1 MTNQIICHIET
12 ALLLLLIIFARVV
25 TLPHVKFHRLLL
37 LGGIDCWCANC
48 REYLRRLRHEGW
60 LLQATVLLMKLV
72 IGSLVIDY
80 AEFACLPCSS
90 IADIDAEL
98 CLQNVMVPFLGTALV
113 VDVWGNDDVAA
124 HATVTTAD
132 VATEVEAL
140 MMARDVAG
148 PAFAAWSVGE
158 CVANHARQLIKIVF
172 LITFWLDAI
181 IDIHRVQYHLIICSS
196 AICTLVTTPVCG

>member
-1 MTNQIICHIET
+1 MI
-12 ALLLLLIIFARVV
+12 
-25 TLPHVKFHRLLL
+25 
-37 LGGIDCWCANC
+37 
-48 REYLRRLRHEGW
+48 
-60 LLQATVLLMKLV
+60 
-72 IGSLVIDY
+72 
-80 AEFACLPCSS
+80 
-90 IADIDAEL
+90 
-98 CLQNVMVPFLGTALV
+98 PFLSAALV

-196 AICTLVTTPVCG
+196 AICPLVTTPVCG